1 NQVHPAPADLRP
13 HWSNLISNPGTAV
26 TAMPGAPAGFPELN
40 FFRRS
45 QFRAARPRVAITL
58 FFSGCH
64 WLFCQHTEVSFV
76 NPFAEGIF
84 DDAVFQ
90 RMKTDHHH
98 ASTRLQDR
106 RRRRKQRLQIVQF
119 AVYEDS
125 KSLKSSRRGMNS
137 SLSLI
142 HWPGRG

>member
-1 NQVHPAPADLRP
+1 
-13 HWSNLISNPGTAV
+13 
-26 TAMPGAPAGFPELN
+26 
-40 FFRRS
+40 
-45 QFRAARPRVAITL
+45 FRAACPRITIALFFTRRDWLLCQHAEITL
-58 FFSGCH
+58 MH
-64 WLFCQHTEVSFV
+64 
-76 NPFAEGIF
+76 PFAEGIF
-84 DDAVFQ
+84 HDAVFQ

-98 ASTRLQDR
+98 ASTGLQNLGR
-106 RRRRKQRLQIVQF
+106 CLEQRLQIVQF